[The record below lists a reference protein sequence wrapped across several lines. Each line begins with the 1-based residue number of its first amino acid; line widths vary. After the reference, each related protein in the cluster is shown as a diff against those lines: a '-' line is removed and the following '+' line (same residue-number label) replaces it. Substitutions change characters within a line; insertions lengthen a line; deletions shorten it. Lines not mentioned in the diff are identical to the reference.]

1 MSLYYYTTTETMSFI
16 LKKGDIFATNISYL
30 NDSQEYINGLNELR
44 ELLCGDKAGA
54 YAQSTQNHLT
64 GAEAYKDA
72 LKEAHDIYSIS
83 FSQEKDL
90 LSQWYMYAKESGV
103 RLKMDIAD
111 DYELEVKVF
120 GKEEEDKEDKE
131 PNLHLRS
138 KCKKV
143 HYYTRIGMEE
153 DEYARESQEIL
164 KGIKQYVKE
173 KSMDDLD
180 AYISTIWSGYAPY
193 IKNYEFRQEE
203 EVRLIFHGLSA
214 EGKKPL
220 VQYRNAKGVLIPYLD
235 IYLESGW
242 PVTEIMV
249 GPGRNQ
255 HNVYTSICHF
265 VEHTDGIKIAAI
277 DEEKSMDEFVRG
289 LEQYQILKQDCKEML
304 ENVRSGCSSI
314 SNRRDVLYEV
324 LERYMNE
331 EEDKK
336 KVSLVQE
343 YLARNTYTSKNII
356 VRKSNVPYEF

>member
-16 LKKGDIFATNISYL
+16 LKKGDIFATNINYL
-30 NDSQEYINGLNELR
+30 NDSQEYINGLKELR
-44 ELLCGDKAGA
+44 ELLRGYKAGK
-54 YAQSTQNHLT
+54 YAKSAQNHLT
-64 GAEAYKDA
+64 GADAYRDA

-111 DYELEVKVF
+111 DDELAVKVF
-120 GKEEEDKEDKE
+120 GKEEAGKE
-131 PNLHLRS
+131 PNLHLQS

-153 DEYARESQEIL
+153 DEYARESEEIL
-164 KGIKQYVKE
+164 KGIDQYVKE

-180 AYISTIWSGYAPY
+180 TYISAVWSGYAPY
-193 IKNYEFRQEE
+193 IKNYEFRQEK

-220 VQYRNAKGVLIPYLD
+220 VQYRNAKGVLVPYLD

-255 HNVYTSICHF
+255 NNVYTSICHF
-265 VEHTDGIKIAAI
+265 VEHTDGIKVANVDAQ
-277 DEEKSMDEFVRG
+277 KSMEEFVRG
-289 LEQYQILKQDCKEML
+289 LEQYQILKQDCKEIL
-304 ENVRSGCSSI
+304 ENVRSGCSVLS
-314 SNRRDVLYEV
+314 SRRDVLYEV
-324 LERYMNE
+324 LERYINE
-331 EEDKK
+331 ENHE

>member
-30 NDSQEYINGLNELR
+30 NDSEEYINGLKELR
-44 ELLCGDKAGA
+44 ELLCGDKADR
-54 YAQSTQNHLT
+54 YVQSAQNHL
-64 GAEAYKDA
+64 AEADAYREA
-72 LKEAHDIYSIS
+72 LKKAHDIYSIS

-103 RLKMDIAD
+103 RLKMDMAD
-111 DYELEVKVF
+111 NEELDVKVLE
-120 GKEEEDKEDKE
+120 KEEEDKG
-131 PNLHLRS
+131 PSLSLQS

-153 DEYARESQEIL
+153 DEYEKESEEII
-164 KGIKQYVKE
+164 KGIEQFGDVK
-173 KSMDDLD
+173 SRADV
-180 AYISTIWSGYAPY
+180 AASISAIWSGYAPY
-193 IKNYEFRQEE
+193 IKNYEFRQEK
-203 EVRLIFHGLSA
+203 EVRLIFQGVSA
-214 EGKKPL
+214 KGKKPL

-235 IYLESGW
+235 IYLDSGW

-255 HNVYTSICHF
+255 HSVYTSICHF
-265 VEHTDGIKIAAI
+265 VEHTDGIKVAAI
-277 DEEKSMDEFVRG
+277 DAKKSADEFVSG
-289 LEQYQILKQDCKEML
+289 LGQYQILKQDCKKIPED
-304 ENVRSGCSSI
+304 VDRGCSPI

-324 LERYMNE
+324 LEQYMNNE
-331 EEDKK
+331 KDEK

>member
-30 NDSQEYINGLNELR
+30 NDSQEYINGLKELR
-44 ELLCGDKAGA
+44 ELLCGDKAGE
-54 YAQSTQNHLT
+54 YAESARNHLA
-64 GAEAYKDA
+64 GADAYRDA

-111 DYELEVKVF
+111 DYELEVKVL
-120 GKEEEDKEDKE
+120 GKEEEDKE

-153 DEYARESQEIL
+153 DEYKRESEEIIE
-164 KGIKQYVKE
+164 GINQYVKE
-173 KSMDDLD
+173 KSMGDLD
-180 AYISTIWSGYAPY
+180 TYISAIWSGYAPY
-193 IKNYEFRQEE
+193 IKNYEFRQEK

-214 EGKKPL
+214 EGKNPL
-220 VQYRNAKGVLIPYLD
+220 VHYRNAKGVLVPYMD

-265 VEHTDGIKIAAI
+265 VENTDGIKVADI
-277 DEEKSMDEFVRG
+277 DEEQSMDDFVKG
-289 LEQYQILKQDCKEML
+289 LGQYKILEQDCEEILEG
-304 ENVRSGCSSI
+304 VRRECSDI
-314 SNRRDVLYEV
+314 SNRKDVLYEV
-324 LERYMNE
+324 LERYMNKE
-331 EEDKK
+331 KDNEK
-336 KVSLVQE
+336 KVLLVQE
-343 YLARNTYTSKNII
+343 YLARNTYTSKKII